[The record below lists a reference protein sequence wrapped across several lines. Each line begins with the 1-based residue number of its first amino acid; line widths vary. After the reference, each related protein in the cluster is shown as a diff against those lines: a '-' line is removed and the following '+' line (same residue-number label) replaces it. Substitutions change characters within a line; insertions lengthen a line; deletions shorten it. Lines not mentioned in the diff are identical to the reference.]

1 MTVGTTRTAGSDT
14 SDDEDC
20 LDVAV
25 VNYRMPRLGDAA
37 DAVAHAHRI
46 RQMVE
51 GLKLGLAGLDLVVF
65 PPHGPLVGG
74 KALRASEDVLAVL
87 GRACRNAQVWG
98 LFPLLAPQAAV
109 ILLNAQGEPVQA
121 WRQNG
126 PCTVAQGP
134 RGWALGLVMGSDD
147 ESAAGWHHAEQ
158 LGAEVIV
165 RSGSAASPDW
175 DNLAPTQVDGL
186 KARARAHGAY
196 VAMAC
201 ATDASGVRH
210 QPPRSHSVIVDVN
223 GEVLGECGDEAY
235 GACHAALSRQ
245 RRWEARATLDTG
257 PASGITSGTR
267 APRSCPAT
275 ATRSPGAA
283 PQAKP

>member
-1 MTVGTTRTAGSDT
+1 MAVGTTRTAGSNT
-14 SDDEDC
+14 TGDEAC
-20 LDVAV
+20 LGVAV
-25 VNYRMPRLGDAA
+25 VNYRVPRLGDAA
-37 DAVAHAHRI
+37 DALADAHRI

-134 RGWALGLVMGSDD
+134 RGWTLGLVMGPDD
-147 ESAAGWHHAEQ
+147 ESAAGWRHAEE
-158 LGAEVIV
+158 LGAELIV
-165 RSGSAASPDW
+165 RSGNAASPDS
-175 DNLAPTQVDGL
+175 DGLAPTQVDRL
-186 KARARAHGAY
+186 RAQARAHGAY
-196 VAMAC
+196 VAMAH
-201 ATDASGVRH
+201 ATGAGEPRDH
-210 QPPRSHSVIVDVN
+210 PPGGHSVIVDVN
-223 GEVLGECGDEAY
+223 GDVLGACGDQAY
-235 GACHAALSRQ
+235 GACHAVLDRQ
-245 RRWEARATLDTG
+245 RLHAASAPRDAEAR
-257 PASGITSGTR
+257 SGLTSAMRG
-267 APRSCPAT
+267 PRSRPAGHP
-275 ATRSPGAA
+275 PGAA
-283 PQAKP
+283 APPAKP